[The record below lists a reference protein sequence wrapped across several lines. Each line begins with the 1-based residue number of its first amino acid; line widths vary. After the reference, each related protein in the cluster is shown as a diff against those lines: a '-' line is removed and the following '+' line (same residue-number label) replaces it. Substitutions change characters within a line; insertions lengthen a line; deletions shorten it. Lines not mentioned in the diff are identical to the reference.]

1 MRDESALKLILK
13 KDIRTGKF
21 APTDVG
27 GYFASGLQIQCE
39 IIDAAGARVVFDKR
53 GV

>member
-27 GYFASGLQIQCE
+27 GYEL
-39 IIDAAGARVVFDKR
+39 
-53 GV
+53 